1 MSQLPRLTVQEVE
14 PRAFQSSADLG
25 RAPASNGFGL
35 DRALL
40 GASQAFSGIANA
52 QIDLRRDR
60 EIKAEKERVQ
70 QERDARRDAMVRQ
83 TMDDTYIAE
92 FQTGT
97 IQWMSGVEAKLREQP
112 VQLRMAAFDS
122 ELQSRFDELD
132 ANLEGR
138 DELKAKSKLW
148 LAGHAATQR
157 DRIADQIA
165 KETGDSARASLVG
178 LQTEL
183 ESQVASG
190 GMTPSEA
197 GSIFQGRVAALAGT
211 ALSRE
216 QAATLA
222 EKGTAGLYAK
232 QVETLYLR
240 ADEDPE
246 ANTALRQ
253 MLKTPEAQRYLDRT
267 AIRSMERSLD
277 SQMASAEKASTQ
289 RILST
294 AQRTVSMA
302 LPRDEASPVAW
313 WSDKNPKQVAE
324 ELNEVVA
331 LVMEQPGADIPGAIV
346 EGRPATE
353 ADVRESLFVPA
364 LKAASSLGDETGFE
378 MFAGLLRSNDPTV
391 GGSPKVEEIISTERR
406 QMAERATKVEGVKAA
421 TQAIGAVWSS
431 GGNGR
436 GNPAFRSQEAMD
448 KWAENALAT
457 DPTLTYGG
465 VARFAI
471 DSGAPIPSSVS
482 RMIATGFSDGAT
494 TEQTMSALSTLREI
508 RGMDPLA
515 ATRIADGQKD
525 GAVATALLNMPPAPF
540 DPGMPKA
547 QRDQLEAER
556 SDAIARTMLT
566 PAGRDAANLARKITR
581 GGVDDIDIN
590 AASVATEA
598 GITVTAGSLPV
609 NARATFDAAFA
620 YRMAQVAEANGYDSL
635 ASADEKRIGDIARQ
649 AMQDTLATVATVDIA
664 DLGAGAFHLGVV
676 DIPGTWDYNG
686 TRMVDPQ
693 VYGLAPGS
701 RHGYDSEF
709 GKFLEEGRRSFDQTG
724 FLGLDFNLFSA
735 QDVRPDLGFGEYQT
749 HDALNRVVYIPIM
762 DRTTSQ
768 PTGFLRWDARSGVG
782 LDPVG
787 EKEFPS
793 VRQRFL
799 QSATPEIRDPER
811 EFRRPVGASSQ
822 YMADFSALMSQR
834 FHDSVRQQGM
844 AIGLKGTEL
853 DEWLEE
859 RAMSLGWKGYAAPV
873 AVKEGGN

>member
-1 MSQLPRLTVQEVE
+1 MSQLPRLTVQEIE

-40 GASQAFSGIANA
+40 GASEAFSGIANA
-52 QIDLRRDR
+52 QIDLRRER
-60 EIKAEKERVQ
+60 EIQAERDRIQ
-70 QERDARRDAMVRQ
+70 QERDARRDEMTQRA
-83 TMDDTYIAE
+83 MDDTYIAE

-97 IQWMSGVEAKLREQP
+97 IQWSSGVEAKLSQQP
-112 VQLRMAAFDS
+112 VQLRMAAFDA
-122 ELQSRFDELD
+122 EVQSRFDELD

-138 DELKAKSKLW
+138 DELKAKQKLW
-148 LAGHAATQR
+148 LTAHVATQR
-157 DRIADQIA
+157 GRIADQIA
-165 KETGDSARASLVG
+165 KETGDAARASLVG

-183 ESQVASG
+183 ETQVATG
-190 GMTPSEA
+190 GMTPGEA
-197 GSIFQGRVAALAGT
+197 GTIFQGRVAALAGT

-216 QAATLA
+216 QAASLA

-232 QVETLYLR
+232 QVETLYLK

-246 ANTALRQ
+246 ANENLRQ

-267 AIRSMERSLD
+267 AIRSMERSLE
-277 SQMASAEKASTQ
+277 SQMASAEKASAQ
-289 RILST
+289 RILSA
-294 AQRTVSMA
+294 AQRTVSMT

-313 WSDKNPKQVAE
+313 WSDKNPQQVAS
-324 ELNEVVA
+324 ELDDVVA
-331 LVMEQPGADIPGAIV
+331 LVMDQPGTDIPGAIV
-346 EGRPATE
+346 DGRIATE
-353 ADVRESLFVPA
+353 ADVREALFLPA
-364 LKAASSLGDETGFE
+364 LKAASAAGDRTGFE

-391 GGSPKVEEIISTERR
+391 GGSPKVEEAIAVERR
-406 QMAERATKVEGVKAA
+406 QMAERETKAEGVKAA
-421 TQAIGAVWSS
+421 TQAIGAVWAS

-436 GNPAFRSQEAMD
+436 GNPAFRSQEAID

-457 DPTLTYGG
+457 DPSLTYGG
-465 VARFAI
+465 LARFAI
-471 DSGAPIPSSVS
+471 DSGAPMPSAVS
-482 RMIATGFSDGAT
+482 RMIANGFGDNAS
-494 TEQTMSALSTLREI
+494 TEQTMAALGTLREI

-515 ATRIADGQKD
+515 ATRIADGH
-525 GAVATALLNMPPAPF
+525 GAVATALLNMPPAPY
-540 DPGMPKA
+540 DPGMSKA
-547 QRDQLEAER
+547 QRDQLDAER
-556 SDAIARTMLT
+556 TDAIARTLLS
-566 PAGRDAANLARKITR
+566 PVGKDAANLARKITQ
-581 GGVDDIDIN
+581 GGVADIDIN

-598 GITVTAGSLPV
+598 GITISAGALPV

-620 YRMAQVAEANGYDSL
+620 YRMAQAAEANGYDSL

-649 AMQDTLATVATVDIA
+649 AMQDTLSTVATVDIA
-664 DLGAGAFHLGVV
+664 DLGAGAFHLGIV

-724 FLGLDFNLFSA
+724 FLGLDFNIFSA

-762 DRTTSQ
+762 DRTSSQ

-782 LDPVG
+782 LDPVS
-787 EKEFPS
+787 EKDFPS

-799 QSATPEIRDPER
+799 QSATPELRDPER
-811 EFRRPVGASSQ
+811 EFRRPPGASSQ
-822 YMADFSALMSQR
+822 YMADFSPLMSER
-834 FHDSVRQQGM
+834 FRDSVRAQGM
-844 AIGLKGTEL
+844 AIGLKGMEL

-859 RAMSLGWKGYAAPV
+859 RAMSIGWKGFSAPV
-873 AVKEGGN
+873 AVQESPN